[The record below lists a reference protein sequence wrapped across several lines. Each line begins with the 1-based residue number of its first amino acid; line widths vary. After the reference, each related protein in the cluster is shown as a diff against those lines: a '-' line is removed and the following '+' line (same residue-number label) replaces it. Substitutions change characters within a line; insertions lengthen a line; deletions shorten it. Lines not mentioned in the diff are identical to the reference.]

1 MVGVYGRMSSL
12 SKKIGTWN
20 KGLEY
25 WNDEKSSS
33 NGLVFRV
40 FSLFLL
46 LNNNT
51 NILYIYIYSNIPI
64 NI

>member
-1 MVGVYGRMSSL
+1 VSSL

-33 NGLVFRV
+33 NGLVF
-40 FSLFLL
+40 
-46 LNNNT
+46 
-51 NILYIYIYSNIPI
+51 
-64 NI
+64 